1 MAAVDDQ
8 PAVSLARLAEIGVG
22 DGEGLVPRVAEA
34 EGLSLLQEE
43 ALMDMIYQHFV
54 IEVSCCDAEPT
65 AILYLP
71 CSCAIM
77 DDVIFPCLTLP
88 FAWPCTEQL

>member
-1 MAAVDDQ
+1 MSASKTSHRRKKAAVDDQ

-43 ALMDMIYQHFV
+43 ALMDMIYQF
-54 IEVSCCDAEPT
+54 
-65 AILYLP
+65 
-71 CSCAIM
+71 
-77 DDVIFPCLTLP
+77 
-88 FAWPCTEQL
+88 